1 METKDV
7 PLNSAIDRTL
17 ASVFNQS
24 FTSDTKNCRRPDL
37 MPLIGYAR
45 VSTEDQTPLPQSQAL
60 KSAGCVEIHEE
71 QASGGNRARPVLA
84 RVLERI
90 GKGDT
95 LVVVRIDRLARSLSH
110 LLEVIE
116 RLEAK
121 NAFFRSLTDPID
133 TSSPQGKFTLQVLGA
148 AAEFERALIRER
160 TKAGLAS
167 ARTKGR
173 VGGNPG
179 LRVRDPAAL
188 RKVRLARQD
197 GYMERLNET
206 AQDWVPH
213 VRRLRPNLAWE
224 DVVRIVNGPLPH
236 ERQWTQSRLLRAV
249 NAYVRDGFLPPTV
262 LDRAGRRETDDRLPA
277 IVAAIK
283 GADPDIT
290 LQAICTRLEAMR
302 ERTPRGRTSWQPS
315 SVKML
320 LERAERLGLLE

>member
-1 METKDV
+1 
-7 PLNSAIDRTL
+7 
-17 ASVFNQS
+17 
-24 FTSDTKNCRRPDL
+24 

-60 KSAGCVEIHEE
+60 ESAGCAEIHEE

-188 RKVRLARQD
+188 LKVRLARQD
-197 GYMERLNET
+197 GYMERLNDT

-213 VRRLRPNLAWE
+213 VRRLRPDLAWE
-224 DVVRIVNGPLPH
+224 DVVRIVNGPLPR
-236 ERQWTQSRLLRAV
+236 ERHWTQSRLLRAV
-249 NAYVRDGFLPPTV
+249 NAYVRDGFLPPRV

-283 GADPDIT
+283 GADPEIT

-320 LERAERLGLLE
+320 LERAERLGLLG